1 MLFEI
6 LYGLAMLFVK
16 LSLFAH
22 SVLPFL
28 LAAVAISQWRLAS
41 RVAGLQGTILSQ
53 QGVAGQ
59 GTGAMTVGAAPDD
72 ADALPGQDR
81 VNRDT
86 GKTVPLPPQPAAGG
100 KVPSKEPFLRKLR
113 RNWMSVAAVLL
124 AIIFWPFSFLFLW
137 LIQERLV
144 SQVDGIQQ
152 ALAPEKDRTIAA

>member
-72 ADALPGQDR
+72 ADALPGQP
-81 VNRDT
+81 
-86 GKTVPLPPQPAAGG
+86 G
-100 KVPSKEPFLRKLR
+100 
-113 RNWMSVAAVLL
+113 
-124 AIIFWPFSFLFLW
+124 
-137 LIQERLV
+137 
-144 SQVDGIQQ
+144 
-152 ALAPEKDRTIAA
+152 